1 MNIIFDFLDYNTLYE
16 RCVMASIAH
25 AVMVGEYD
33 LLSAGQSWDGSN
45 YNFQNMEGI
54 RGVISFAEN
63 EYICTIQNN
72 NNMYNA
78 YIGQHVSEILNGA
91 EASIINLANEEALQ
105 YMLIDHNGKTVP
117 FISAAFWGSRGVNY
131 SVQPEEQVIKIS
143 EDTIMP
149 FLYNENDAKMYWKDY
164 YERTEEQIEFTEK
177 IFKRRINV
185 DGRLNLTA
193 DEINKLKEW
202 FDDIDECIESFQ
214 ELEIYLIS

>member
-25 AVMVGEYD
+25 AVMVGEYG
-33 LLSAGQSWDGSN
+33 LLSAEQSWDGSN

-54 RGVISFAEN
+54 RGVISFSEN
-63 EYICTIQNN
+63 EYICAIQN

-78 YIGQHVSEILNGA
+78 YLGQHVSEILNGA
-91 EASIINLANEEALQ
+91 ETSIINLANEEALQ
-105 YMLIDHNGKTVP
+105 YMLIDHKGKTVP
-117 FISAAFWGSRGVNY
+117 FISAAFWGSGGVNY
-131 SVQPEEQVIKIS
+131 SVQSEEQVIKIS

-164 YERTEEQIEFTEK
+164 YEMTEEQIEFTEK

-185 DGRLNLTA
+185 DGRLDLTV

-202 FDDIDECIESFQ
+202 FNDIDECIESFQ

>member
-1 MNIIFDFLDYNTLYE
+1 MNIILDFLDYNTLYE

-33 LLSAGQSWDGSN
+33 LLSAEQSWDGSN

-105 YMLIDHNGKTVP
+105 YMLIEHNGKIVP
-117 FISAAFWGSRGVNY
+117 FISAAFWGSGGMNY
-131 SVQPEEQVIKIS
+131 SAQSEEQILRIS
-143 EDTIMP
+143 ENIIMP
-149 FLYNENDAKMYWKDY
+149 FLYSENDAKMYWKDY
-164 YERTEEQIEFTEK
+164 YEMTEEQTRLTEE
-177 IFKRRINV
+177 IFNRRINT
-185 DGRLNLTA
+185 DGKLVLA
-193 DEINKLKEW
+193 VDEINKLKEW
-202 FDDIDECIESFQ
+202 FGDIGECIESFQ